1 MASARLQI
9 TVESASNLYNA
20 DGVLAGKSDPY
31 VIVEVPGQEGMK
43 FQTEVI
49 SNELNPVW
57 NFTGEIEGFMDGDVL
72 RFTVMDKDTFP
83 KPDDY
88 LGQAELMAQDFY
100 PNGFHG
106 ELALVDSKT
115 QAFLTVMIVVAGCDE
130 AAPEVVEGEGMQM
143 MAPGET
149 AEVAMVAGSSSA
161 AVYTMDAGDGSTM
174 VPNSSTVMHSGIPAG
189 SVSAGGFA
197 VASSNP
203 APLASGGFVVASSG
217 PAPLASGVAM
227 QGLPVVGAGVS
238 ATTTMTSQSMTYTA
252 PQTYSAPQVTTSVA
266 GSQFFAS
273 QPITYAAPQASHP
286 VTYAAP
292 QAPVPGQLGATT
304 AQVVVHP
311 PVTVTAE
318 EFARINGTIVP
329 EPLPV
334 TTSIETV
341 GVETNQEVVVNT
353 TGAMD
358 KKVKVGKKK
367 KSKNCC

>member
-161 AVYTMDAGDGSTM
+161 AVYTTDAGDGSTM
-174 VPNSSTVMHSGIPAG
+174 VPNSSTVMRSGIPPG
-189 SVSAGGFA
+189 VSAGG
-197 VASSNP
+197 
-203 APLASGGFVVASSG
+203 LVVASSS

-227 QGLPVVGAGVS
+227 HGLPIVGAGVP
-238 ATTTMTSQSMTYTA
+238 AAAAVTSQSMTYAA
-252 PQTYSAPQVTTSVA
+252 PQTYSAPQVPQTYSAPQVPANSMVTTSIA
-266 GSQFFAS
+266 GSQSF
-273 QPITYAAPQASHP
+273 ASHP
-286 VTYAAP
+286 TTYTAP
-292 QAPVPGQLGATT
+292 QGPVPGQLGATT

-318 EFARINGTIVP
+318 EFARINGTIVS

-334 TTSIETV
+334 TTNVETV
-341 GVETNQEVVVNT
+341 GVETNREVVVND

-358 KKVKVGKKK
+358 KKVKIGKKK
-367 KSKNCC
+367 KSKSCC